1 MRTLP
6 LPGIAPILFVLL
18 LVLSTCS
25 RANDAPAE
33 TTDGDQLVSEYFE
46 QQTRLLTERSLAD
59 IEGLEDWT
67 SKRAMYRQQLLDML
81 GLNPKFARTTWWSK
95 SCTSSRCRDCMLPRI
110 CIGRRKWMSPCLRS
124 CTCVVTDA
132 SWKTALATE
141 TRFTTNTTVHGSLA
155 MATCGGTIVATHRR
169 ASKPGTA
176 RGRSMCC
183 KLEPTSI
190 PIGLV

>member
-6 LPGIAPILFVLL
+6 LPGIAPILFVVL

-59 IEGLEDWT
+59 IEDLEDWT

-81 GLNPKFARTTWWSK
+81 GLNPMPERGE
-95 SCTSSRCRDCMLPRI
+95 LH
-110 CIGRRKWMSPCLRS
+110 
-124 CTCVVTDA
+124 
-132 SWKTALATE
+132 
-141 TRFTTNTTVHGSLA
+141 TTVTGEVRKDDVVVEKLHG
-155 MATCGGTIVATHRR
+155 IVCDREFVSAGE
-169 ASKPGTA
+169 SG
-176 RGRSMCC
+176 
-183 KLEPTSI
+183 
-190 PIGLV
+190 